1 MSDQDRISP
10 YNINTISI
18 RQVVRIF
25 VLDIFSIGQTKKF
38 TTICIPTDWNFPIF
52 ENSTLFSRTKRKERK
67 DVLKLWEISW
77 PQNISLEI
85 LQHTACVSLNCV
97 PLSTVFIVINEPCV
111 YVWVCLGED
120 NIQMRGTRR
129 QLQVWGWIGIF
140 HPATEQNCSSGDRFK
155 RYCYNRKSSA
165 WFADRRGS
173 GQWCGPSWCESLP
186 IKRFKEAAWH
196 HSYSYCWSDRRQ
208 LANIPSWEAM
218 LPCIFCSVAGLGL
231 IVSKWFFQNS
241 CASLS
246 DDVATNSW
254 LSSWLSHEDWCIACR
269 RPMFQRYHLSV
280 KTFGATSRSKERSG
294 DDRTYP

>member
-85 LQHTACVSLNCV
+85 LQRTACVSLSCV
-97 PLSTVFIVINEPCV
+97 SLSTVFLVISEPCV
-111 YVWVCLGED
+111 YFWVCLNED
-120 NIQMRGTRR
+120 DIQMR
-129 QLQVWGWIGIF
+129 
-140 HPATEQNCSSGDRFK
+140 
-155 RYCYNRKSSA
+155 
-165 WFADRRGS
+165 
-173 GQWCGPSWCESLP
+173 
-186 IKRFKEAAWH
+186 
-196 HSYSYCWSDRRQ
+196 
-208 LANIPSWEAM
+208 
-218 LPCIFCSVAGLGL
+218 
-231 IVSKWFFQNS
+231 
-241 CASLS
+241 
-246 DDVATNSW
+246 
-254 LSSWLSHEDWCIACR
+254 DWCIACW
-269 RPMFQRYHLSV
+269 RPMFHRYHLSG